1 MARIR
6 VAETRDWTD
15 ALVAVLHAAG
25 HEVTNDAA
33 TDAATVEFIAA
44 DSPLEGREDVL
55 TLIVAGMD
63 QVEQALESCKRGAY
77 AFVRY
82 PFVIDEVTLLIERAI
97 DHQQLAHEAHD
108 LRQQLNLSSP
118 AAVAAGAAAAGG
130 AAGAALSSGADV
142 AADVPS
148 VARNLAGKPLAD
160 IEKHVILSTLEQFKG
175 HRVRTATAL
184 GIGVR
189 TLGMKI
195 KRWREEGE
203 PIVSR
208 VAPAHPQQHQER
220 TMSAST

>member
-15 ALVAVLHAAG
+15 ALVAVLTTAG
-25 HEVTNDAA
+25 HEVTN
-33 TDAATVEFIAA
+33 DAATVEFIAA

-55 TLIVAGMD
+55 KLIVAGMD
-63 QVEQALESCKRGAY
+63 QVERALESCKRGAY

-82 PFVIDEVTLLIERAI
+82 PFVADEVTLLIERAI
-97 DHQQLAHEAHD
+97 DHQQLAHEAHE
-108 LRQQLNLSSP
+108 LRQQLGREDAGEGVAAAASEQSSDVP
-118 AAVAAGAAAAGG
+118 VAAGAVDGG
-130 AAGAALSSGADV
+130 DPV
-142 AADVPS
+142 AS

-208 VAPAHPQQHQER
+208 VAPAHPQQHPQR
-220 TMSAST
+220 TPMSAST